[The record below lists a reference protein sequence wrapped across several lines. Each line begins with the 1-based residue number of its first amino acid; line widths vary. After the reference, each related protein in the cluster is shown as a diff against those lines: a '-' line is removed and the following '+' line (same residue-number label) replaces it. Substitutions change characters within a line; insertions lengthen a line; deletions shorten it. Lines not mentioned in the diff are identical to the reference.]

1 MRFSSRA
8 RVCSSII
15 GAILIAL
22 PSTWGV
28 KRKSLTRTPVRGIG
42 LHRQDRGDPGPL
54 ARGDD
59 LDLQAFLA
67 PPPVDLLIDLTALV
81 VARRPDTAE
90 PVAGCLVA

>member
-28 KRKSLTRTPVRGIG
+28 KRKSLTRTPFEASACTGRTEEIPARLRGETT
-42 LHRQDRGDPGPL
+42 LTCRPSSRHRRWI
-54 ARGDD
+54 
-59 LDLQAFLA
+59 FS
-67 PPPVDLLIDLTALV
+67 LTS
-81 VARRPDTAE
+81 RRSS
-90 PVAGCLVA
+90 